1 MSIGTGGT
9 NTARDTAS
17 DTGANTAPDTT
28 RDTAR
33 DTAPDT
39 GANLPANT
47 GAGIAD
53 DPDRAPARSHLYAMG
68 MSDEEMRRPV
78 VGIASTWTGTMPCNL
93 THRELAAHV
102 AEGVRRAGGTP
113 MEFNTIA
120 VSDNL
125 TMGTPGM
132 RASLVSREVIADS
145 IELMGRAHG
154 FDAMVCV
161 VGCDKT
167 VPAAIMAIARL
178 DVPSVVLYS
187 GSMMPGRWRDRD
199 VTIQDMWEALGE
211 RAVGRVSAED
221 VDDLARHACPG
232 PGTCAAQYTANTMAG
247 IADFLGLA
255 PFGIGD
261 IPAVAEEKNEA
272 ARRAGEIAM
281 EALAR
286 DARPSTVLSEGALHN
301 ALVAVAAMGGS
312 TNSVLHLLAI
322 AREAGLPLRIDDIGE
337 VCRRVP
343 IVAGLKPSGR
353 HTAADLWR
361 AGGTA
366 LVARRL
372 HEAGLLREDVT
383 LVDGRTLAQVAA
395 DAVETPGQPVVA
407 TVAEPVKGP
416 GALAILRGSLAPE
429 GCVLK
434 LGGRPDFRREG
445 PARVFDSEEEC
456 FAAIQEGVIVPGDV
470 VVVRYE
476 GPAGGPGMREMLSI
490 TGALVGQGLGDSVAL
505 VTDGR
510 FSGVSHGLVI
520 GHVAPEAH
528 HGGPIALVR
537 DGDTVVVDSAAN
549 RLDLEVD
556 DEELA
561 RRRAAWRRP
570 ERVVE
575 RGVLAKY
582 AAVVGSASDG
592 AVTC

>member
-1 MSIGTGGT
+1 M
-9 NTARDTAS
+9 
-17 DTGANTAPDTT
+17 TT
-28 RDTAR
+28 
-33 DTAPDT
+33 
-39 GANLPANT
+39 
-47 GAGIAD
+47 GIAD

-68 MSDEEMRRPV
+68 MTEEDMRRPA

-102 AEGVRRAGGTP
+102 ATGVRRAGGTP

-145 IELMGRAHG
+145 IELMGRAHQ
-154 FDAMVCV
+154 FDAMVCI

-167 VPAAIMAIARL
+167 VPAAIMALARL
-178 DVPSVVLYS
+178 DVPAVVLYS
-187 GSMMPGRWRDRD
+187 GSMMPGRWRGRD

-211 RAVGRVSAED
+211 RAVGRLNQDE

-232 PGTCAAQYTANTMAG
+232 AGTCAAQYTANTMG
-247 IADFLGLA
+247 GVADFLGLA
-255 PFGIGD
+255 PFGTGD
-261 IPAVAEEKNEA
+261 IPAVADGKNA
-272 ARRAGEIAM
+272 AAERAGEIAM
-281 EALAR
+281 AALAR
-286 DARPSTVLSEGALHN
+286 DARPSRILTEASLYN
-301 ALVAVAAMGGS
+301 AIVSVAAMGGS
-312 TNSVLHLLAI
+312 TNAVLHLLAI
-322 AREAGLPLRIDDIGE
+322 AREAGVPLRIDEIGD
-337 VCRRVP
+337 VCRKVP
-343 IVAGLKPSGR
+343 IITGLKPSGP

-372 HEAGLLREDVT
+372 LEAGLLREDVT
-383 LVDGRTLAQVAA
+383 LVDGRTLAEVAA
-395 DAVETPGQPVVA
+395 DAVEAPGQRVV
-407 TVAEPVKGP
+407 TSVAAPVKPP
-416 GALAILRGSLAPE
+416 GALAILRGSLAPD

-434 LGGRPDFRREG
+434 LGGRPDFRFEG

-456 FAAIQEGVIVPGDV
+456 FAAIQRGGVMAGDV
-470 VVVRYE
+470 VIVRYE

-520 GHVAPEAH
+520 GHVAPEAF

-537 DGDTVVVDSAAN
+537 DGDTVVVDTAA
-549 RLDLEVD
+549 RTLDLVVGE
-556 DEELA
+556 EELA

-570 ERVVE
+570 DRPVE
-575 RGVLAKY
+575 RGVLSRYVAS
-582 AAVVGSASDG
+582 VGSASDG
-592 AVTC
+592 AVTV

>member
-1 MSIGTGGT
+1 MSETSTTGH
-9 NTARDTAS
+9 
-17 DTGANTAPDTT
+17 
-28 RDTAR
+28 
-33 DTAPDT
+33 
-39 GANLPANT
+39 
-47 GAGIAD
+47 GIAG

-68 MSDEEMRRPV
+68 LDDEAMRRPT

-113 MEFNTIA
+113 LEFNTIA

-154 FDAMVCV
+154 FDALVCV

-167 VPAAIMAIARL
+167 VPAAIMALARL

-187 GSMMPGRWRDRD
+187 GSMMPGRWRGRD

-211 RAVGRVSAED
+211 RSVGAVSQEEL
-221 VDDLARHACPG
+221 DDLARHACPG
-232 PGTCAAQYTANTMAG
+232 AGTCAAQYTANTMAG

-255 PFGIGD
+255 PFGVGD
-261 IPAVAEEKNEA
+261 IPAVAEGKGA
-272 ARRAGEIAM
+272 AAELVGEIAM
-281 EALAR
+281 GALAR
-286 DARPSTVLSEGALHN
+286 DARPSRILTEAAMRN
-301 ALVAVAAMGGS
+301 AMVSVAAMGGS

-322 AREAGLPLRIDDIGE
+322 AREAGIPLAIDDIGE

-361 AGGTA
+361 AGGTS
-366 LVARRL
+366 LVAKRL
-372 HEAGLLREDVT
+372 LEAGLLDEDVT
-383 LVDGRTLAQVAA
+383 LVDGRTLAEVA
-395 DAVETPGQPVVA
+395 GQAREAEGQKVVA

-416 GALAILRGSLAPE
+416 GALAILRGSLAPD

-445 PARVFDSEEEC
+445 PARVFDSEEDC
-456 FAAIQEGVIVPGDV
+456 YAAIQRGAITAGDV

-490 TGALVGQGLGDSVAL
+490 TGALVGRGLGDSVAL

-528 HGGPIALVR
+528 RGGPIALVA
-537 DGDTVVVDSAAN
+537 DGDLVAVDSAAG
-549 RLDLEVD
+549 RLDLLVE
-556 DEELA
+556 EAELA
-561 RRRAAWRRP
+561 ARRAAWRRP
-570 ERVVE
+570 ERPVE
-575 RGVLAKY
+575 RGVLSKY
-582 AAVVGSASDG
+582 VATVGSASDG